1 MAFRIADNGCMY
13 LTRGDTAEF
22 TITPKKNK
30 MPYALQ
36 EGDVV
41 RFTVKKTTKDTAAV
55 IQKTGLNIEILPSDT
70 SGLHYGT
77 YKYDVEMTFADGRVC
92 TFIGP
97 NDFVITEEVTF

>member
-1 MAFRIADNGCMY
+1 MY
-13 LTRGDTAEF
+13 LTRGDTGEF

-30 MPYALQ
+30 QTYVMQ
-36 EGDVV
+36 EGDIV
-41 RFTVKKTTKDTAAV
+41 RFTVKKNTNDAV
-55 IQKTGLNIEILPSDT
+55 ALISKTGLNIEILPSDT
-70 SGLHYGT
+70 SGLKYGT